1 MITMIFDENLQDN
14 QPDSYSCYKTAATYI
29 EVRFSS
35 NQVSSDIYLGNDNL
49 SLSLNSVGPFSQ
61 ISQLPWMSESSGLGN
76 LTNWVRCASG
86 NGFYVKRLQPKLLF
100 HKAEVLWL
108 LLFIKCI
115 SSITGLLILQRF
127 IMRPLEFLGF
137 FL

>member
-61 ISQLPWMSESSGLGN
+61 ISQLP
-76 LTNWVRCASG
+76 
-86 NGFYVKRLQPKLLF
+86 
-100 HKAEVLWL
+100 
-108 LLFIKCI
+108 
-115 SSITGLLILQRF
+115 
-127 IMRPLEFLGF
+127 
-137 FL
+137 